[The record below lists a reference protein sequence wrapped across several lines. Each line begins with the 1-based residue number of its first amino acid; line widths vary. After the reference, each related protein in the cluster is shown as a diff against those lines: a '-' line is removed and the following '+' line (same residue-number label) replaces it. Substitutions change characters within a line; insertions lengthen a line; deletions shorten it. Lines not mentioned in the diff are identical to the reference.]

1 MNSLLKF
8 SRAVDWLNTQIGKYV
23 IWLIFASTLS

>member
-8 SRAVDWLNTQIGKYV
+8 SRAIDWLNTQIEKYV
-23 IWLIFASTLS
+23 IWLIFSSTLS